1 MPRLRPREA
10 RKETMR
16 RTLGTL
22 AAMTFLVLAISCA
35 TTSTKITESWVN
47 PDFHGPL
54 AYEKV
59 FVLFVG
65 PNQTTREAIEGAIAA
80 RLQQRGVTGVP
91 AYLSVPDSVLR
102 DVPRL
107 KEQLAQIHVD
117 AVIVTRFL
125 GKSER
130 TQYVATDPLYW
141 GAYPTFWGYYNMV
154 YPTVFAPG
162 YYVTDTFYKAET
174 RIYDLKSGKMIWGGM
189 SRSMNPTDA
198 QKTAQEL
205 AQSVR
210 EDLEAAGLV
219 KAPAK

>member
-1 MPRLRPREA
+1 MKHA
-10 RKETMR
+10 
-16 RTLGTL
+16 L
-22 AAMTFLVLAISCA
+22 AALAVVAFLVAGLACA

-54 AYEKV
+54 SYDKI

-65 PNQTTREAIEGAIAA
+65 PNKDVRDAIEGAIAA

-91 AYLSVPDSVLR
+91 AYLSVPDSVLQ
-102 DVPRL
+102 DIPRL

-117 AVIVTRFL
+117 AVVVTRFL

-154 YPTVFAPG
+154 YPTVFSPG
-162 YYVTDTFYKAET
+162 FYETDTFYKAET
-174 RIYDLKSGKMIWGGM
+174 RIYDLKSGRLIWGGM

-198 QKTAQEL
+198 QKVALEL

-219 KAPAK
+219 K

>member
-1 MPRLRPREA
+1 
-10 RKETMR
+10 MR
-16 RTLGTL
+16 RTLILL
-22 AAMTFLVLAISCA
+22 AATLPFLLSLACA

-54 AYEKV
+54 SYDKV

-65 PNQTTREAIEGAIAA
+65 PNEANREAIEGAVAA
-80 RLQQRGVTGVP
+80 GLQQRGITGVP
-91 AYLSVPDSVLR
+91 AYLSVPNSVLR

-107 KEQLAQIHVD
+107 KDQLEQIHVD
-117 AVIVTRFL
+117 AVIVSRFL

-130 TQYVATDPLYW
+130 TQYVSTDPLYW

-162 YYVTDTFYKAET
+162 FYETDTFYKAET
-174 RIYDLKSGKMIWGGM
+174 RIYDLKSSRLIWGGM

-198 QKTAQEL
+198 QKVAVEL
-205 AQSVR
+205 AQSIR
-210 EDLEAAGLV
+210 EDLQAAGLV
-219 KAPAK
+219 KEGP